1 MVGQAQMEPL
11 AFANNRGQ
19 CEQTSFA
26 APTDAKN
33 RPAAYFHPVT
43 LAIWIAV
50 SSIFAQFM
58 KWWPDP
64 SNGFWGYIFVLP
76 AFFTP
81 AVPIMFFIDWYVR
94 SEPLPL
100 LLNQLILGHS
110 G

>member
-1 MVGQAQMEPL
+1 MSTNHSEAIQARIRPYQPRDEKQVRFMVGQAQMEPL

-58 KWWPDP
+58 K
-64 SNGFWGYIFVLP
+64 
-76 AFFTP
+76 
-81 AVPIMFFIDWYVR
+81 
-94 SEPLPL
+94 
-100 LLNQLILGHS
+100 
-110 G
+110 